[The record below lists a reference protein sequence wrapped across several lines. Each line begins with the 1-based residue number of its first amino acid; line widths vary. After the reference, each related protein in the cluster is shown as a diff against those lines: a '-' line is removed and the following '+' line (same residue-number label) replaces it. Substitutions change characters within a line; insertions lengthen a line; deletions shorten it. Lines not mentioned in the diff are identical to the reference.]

1 MGMDLVMPQNAETR
15 KTYTLVPKV
24 LQRVTV
30 AFGEAVDVTDLIAEH
45 ERRHGPLHRYS
56 ASASADSL
64 HDILKRVQSS
74 SSSATDSTS
83 TNSVGEA
90 QFLKWWRSDQEQQ
103 VLYHKITM
111 RIEAALDALAKDH
124 ADKVVTQQRKQQD

>member
-1 MGMDLVMPQNAETR
+1 MGMDLVMPQNPETR

-30 AFGEAVDVTDLIAEH
+30 TFGEAVDVSDLIAEH

-64 HDILKRVQSS
+64 RDILQSVRSS
-74 SSSATDSTS
+74 STTSMTS
-83 TNSVGEA
+83 TNDVGEA
-90 QFLKWWRSDQEQQ
+90 QFLRWWRSDQEQQ
-103 VLYHKITM
+103 VLYHKITI

-124 ADKVVTQQRKQQD
+124 ADKVNQQRKQQD